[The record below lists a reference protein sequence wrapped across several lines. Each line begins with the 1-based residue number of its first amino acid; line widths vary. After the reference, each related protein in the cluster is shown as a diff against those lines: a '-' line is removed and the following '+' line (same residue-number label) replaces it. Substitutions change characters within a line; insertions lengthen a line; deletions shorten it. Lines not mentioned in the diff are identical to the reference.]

1 MKKLLQ
7 EKFQLTEAGARGLVK
22 SVWSSFAYYA
32 IYMLPMLL
40 IIFFIQSTIEKNKLG
55 ISSFL
60 LLIVV
65 VLVIMYL
72 VTNINYKTTYNETYK
87 ESANLRIEIADILK
101 SLPLSYFSKH
111 DISDLS
117 QTIMSDVATIEHAL
131 SHAIGHCIGYVL
143 FFILIGIMMLVGN
156 YKLGLCVLIPLLL
169 SVGLLYLSK
178 KRQVSIRAKHYIKLR
193 NISERFQS
201 SIEMSQE
208 IKSYGLKKKTMEDI
222 ENDLVESEK
231 IQTRAEVI
239 QAFPVSLSG
248 WITKLSIGFTIIVG
262 IYLFINNEVNLL
274 YLIGYIIAATKISEG
289 LEGIYMYLGEIFY
302 LDSRIKRIKEL
313 RNTKTQTGQNVEF
326 SNYDISFDNVRFAY
340 NQKNKN
346 VVDCVSFT
354 AKQNQ
359 ITALIGPSGC
369 GKSTILKLMSRLYDY
384 NYGKIT
390 IGGYDIKEV
399 DTECLFKKIS
409 VVFQDVVLFN
419 TSIMENIRIGD
430 INASDEEVKR
440 AAKLAG
446 CEEIIEK
453 LPEGYNT
460 LIGENGAK
468 LSGGERQRISI
479 ARAMLKDAP
488 IILLDEI
495 AASLDVE
502 NESKVQEGLNRL
514 IRNKTV
520 VIISHRLKSIQNVD
534 QIILL
539 NNGKVEAA
547 GTHDEIY
554 QRSKLYRNM
563 IEKSNLT
570 EEYKY

>member
-1 MKKLLQ
+1 M
-7 EKFQLTEAGARGLVK
+7 GLVK

-32 IYMLPMLL
+32 VYMLPMLL

-55 ISSFL
+55 ILLFL

-65 VLVIMYL
+65 VFVIMYL

-87 ESANLRIEIADILK
+87 EAANLRIEIADTLK

-117 QTIMSDVATIEHAL
+117 QTIMSDVAAIEHAL
-131 SHAIGHCIGYVL
+131 SHAIGHFIGYTL

-169 SVGLLYLSK
+169 SIGLLYLSK

-231 IQTRAEVI
+231 IQTRAEVV
-239 QAFPVSLSG
+239 QAFPISLSG

-289 LEGIYMYLGEIFY
+289 LEGIYMHLGEIFY

-313 RNTKTQTGQNVEF
+313 RNTKTQAGQNVEF
-326 SNYDISFDNVRFAY
+326 SNYDISFDNVTFAY

-346 VVDCVSFT
+346 VVDCVSFA

-384 NYGKIT
+384 NDGKIT

-440 AAKLAG
+440 TAKLAG
-446 CEEIIEK
+446 CQEIIEK

>member
-1 MKKLLQ
+1 
-7 EKFQLTEAGARGLVK
+7 
-22 SVWSSFAYYA
+22 
-32 IYMLPMLL
+32 
-40 IIFFIQSTIEKNKLG
+40 
-55 ISSFL
+55 
-60 LLIVV
+60 
-65 VLVIMYL
+65 
-72 VTNINYKTTYNETYK
+72 
-87 ESANLRIEIADILK
+87 
-101 SLPLSYFSKH
+101 
-111 DISDLS
+111 
-117 QTIMSDVATIEHAL
+117 
-131 SHAIGHCIGYVL
+131 
-143 FFILIGIMMLVGN
+143 
-156 YKLGLCVLIPLLL
+156 
-169 SVGLLYLSK
+169 
-178 KRQVSIRAKHYIKLR
+178 
-193 NISERFQS
+193 
-201 SIEMSQE
+201 
-208 IKSYGLKKKTMEDI
+208 
-222 ENDLVESEK
+222 
-231 IQTRAEVI
+231 
-239 QAFPVSLSG
+239 
-248 WITKLSIGFTIIVG
+248 
-262 IYLFINNEVNLL
+262 
-274 YLIGYIIAATKISEG
+274 
-289 LEGIYMYLGEIFY
+289 
-302 LDSRIKRIKEL
+302 
-313 RNTKTQTGQNVEF
+313 
-326 SNYDISFDNVRFAY
+326 
-340 NQKNKN
+340 
-346 VVDCVSFT
+346 
-354 AKQNQ
+354 
-359 ITALIGPSGC
+359 
-369 GKSTILKLMSRLYDY
+369 MSRLYDY